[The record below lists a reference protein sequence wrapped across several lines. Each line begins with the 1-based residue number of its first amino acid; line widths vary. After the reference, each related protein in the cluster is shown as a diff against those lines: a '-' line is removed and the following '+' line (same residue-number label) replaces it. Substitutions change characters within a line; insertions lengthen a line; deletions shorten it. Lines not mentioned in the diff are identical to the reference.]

1 MSTVLRRGS
10 ADDVVVETLGAD
22 VGGAA
27 CKG

>member
-10 ADDVVVETLGAD
+10 ADEVVADTLGAD